1 MAADVL
7 AFGTYSD
14 DLELGVGG
22 ILIKLVRDGRRVAVV
37 DLMGAGRQGL
47 SVSIR
52 ESGEA
57 V

>member
-22 ILIKLVRDGRRVAVV
+22 ILIKLARDGRRVAVV

-47 SVSIR
+47 SVSIH